1 MKLVTHLLET
11 YTKDEKFNIIVLIV
25 SSLAVNVLQANAVS
39 HFNAKIVDAI
49 QHNNISNAFLFFKYF
64 MLVWVVYVAVYHIY
78 RTYQDDLSAKLRQ
91 WARYKMIQYTLD
103 VNNENLSNINF
114 TKLSGPINR
123 VSTSIYLLSNQ
134 IMSYIIP
141 NFTFIVFSIFY
152 FLYCNVKLGCIFL
165 FGNLIWIGVIM
176 LLWKSFREKSS
187 AYEELAVTTETQ
199 IVEVLN
205 NIDKVI
211 TRGQIPSETLGFNKL
226 KDDTIASATR
236 FYTSVSN
243 ILTLISAIVLI
254 TLFACVGYSIK
265 LFIKKQISPTLFIT
279 IFTLMIMFRDRITN
293 ASIQLVDIIELL
305 GRIDALEPWFLD
317 IENNLDK
324 LNLTQNTLRTD
335 VSFEHFEFK
344 NVSFQYTD
352 ETPVILDNANITI
365 ETADNN
371 IIGVVGSS
379 GNGKSTITKLMI
391 KLYTVNSGTL
401 FVDGVDINTVDTAYI
416 RDNITYVNQSSTLF
430 DDTVIKNV
438 LYGCNEETECK
449 KYYEHIM
456 TYPKIKELYQDVDL
470 NEEAVGYSGEKLS
483 GGQRQIANI
492 IGGLINPSKILILDE
507 PTNALDGELKKEL
520 IGIIKYFKQHKQA
533 IIIISHDKDVFP
545 MFDTKIEV

>member
-1 MKLVTHLLET
+1 M
-11 YTKDEKFNIIVLIV
+11 
-25 SSLAVNVLQANAVS
+25 
-39 HFNAKIVDAI
+39 
-49 QHNNISNAFLFFKYF
+49 LF
-64 MLVWVVYVAVYHIY
+64 W
-78 RTYQDDLSAKLRQ
+78 
-91 WARYKMIQYTLD
+91 
-103 VNNENLSNINF
+103 N
-114 TKLSGPINR
+114 
-123 VSTSIYLLSNQ
+123 
-134 IMSYIIP
+134 
-141 NFTFIVFSIFY
+141 
-152 FLYCNVKLGCIFL
+152 
-165 FGNLIWIGVIM
+165 
-176 LLWKSFREKSS
+176 SFREKSHE
-187 AYEELAVTTETQ
+187 YEKLAVNTETQ
-199 IVEVLN
+199 MVEILN
-205 NIDKVI
+205 NMDKVI
-211 TRGQIPSETLGFNKL
+211 TRGQIQNETGGFDKL
-226 KDDTIASATR
+226 KNVTIDSANR
-236 FYTSVSN
+236 FYASISN
-243 ILTLISAIVLI
+243 TLTIISAIVLI

-265 LFIKKQISPTLFIT
+265 LFIKKQISITLFIT
-279 IFTLMIMFRDRITN
+279 IFTLLIMFRERITN

-305 GRIDALEPWFLD
+305 GRLDALKPWFVD
-317 IENNLDK
+317 IENHLDK
-324 LNLTQNTLRTD
+324 LGIQSNKLRTD

-344 NVSFQYTD
+344 DVSFQYTD
-352 ETPVILDNANITI
+352 ETPIILDNENITI
-365 ETADNN
+365 ETANHN
-371 IIGVVGSS
+371 IIGMVGSS

-438 LYGCNEETECK
+438 LYGCKEETECK

-492 IGGLINPSKILILDE
+492 ISGLINPSKILILDE

-520 IGIIKYFKQHKQA
+520 LGIIKYFKPHKQA

>member
-1 MKLVTHLLET
+1 MKLVTHLFKE
-11 YTKDEKFNIIVLIV
+11 YIQEEKFNISVLLI
-25 SSLAVNVLQANAVS
+25 SSLAVNILQANAVS
-39 HFNAKIVDAI
+39 HFNAKIIDSI
-49 QHNNISNAFLFFKYF
+49 QRGKMSDVMLFFKYF

-78 RTYQDDLSAKLRQ
+78 RIYQDAFSAKLRQ
-91 WARYKMIQYTLD
+91 WGRYKMIQYTLE

-114 TKLSGPINR
+114 TKISNPINR
-123 VSTSIYLLSNQ
+123 VSTSLFLMSNQLLS
-134 IMSYIIP
+134 YVIP
-141 NFTFIVFSIFY
+141 NFSFIAVSIIY
-152 FLYCNVKLGCIFL
+152 FLYCNTKLGCMFL
-165 FGNLIWIGVIM
+165 FGNLIWGSIIW
-176 LLWKSFREKSS
+176 LLWKSFREKSRE
-187 AYEELAVTTETQ
+187 YEQFAVDTEMQ
-199 IVEVLN
+199 LVEVLN
-205 NIDKVI
+205 NMDKVI
-211 TRGQIPSETLGFNKL
+211 TRGQIPNENDGFIKL
-226 KDDTIASATR
+226 KDATIDSANR
-236 FYTSVSN
+236 FYASVSN
-243 ILTLISAIVLI
+243 TLTLVSSIVLV
-254 TLFACVGYSIK
+254 TLFACVGYAIK
-265 LFIKKQISPTLFIT
+265 LYMKKQISITIFIT
-279 IFTLMIMFRDRITN
+279 IFTLLILFRERITN

-305 GRIDALEPWFLD
+305 GRIDALKPYFED
-317 IENNLDK
+317 IENNIDTLGIQSNK
-324 LNLTQNTLRTD
+324 LRTD

-344 NVSFQYTD
+344 NVSFQYTE

-371 IIGVVGSS
+371 IIGIVGSS

-520 IGIIKYFKQHKQA
+520 LGIIKYFKQHKQA
-533 IIIISHDKDVFP
+533 IIIVSHDKEVFP

>member
-1 MKLVTHLLET
+1 MKLVTHLFKE
-11 YTKDEKFNIIVLIV
+11 YVQEEKFNISVLLI
-25 SSLAVNVLQANAVS
+25 SSLAVNILQANAVS

-49 QHNNISNAFLFFKYF
+49 QHNKIDDVLLFFKYF
-64 MLVWVVYVAVYHIY
+64 MLVWVAYVAVYHIY
-78 RTYQDDLSAKLRQ
+78 RIYQDAFSAKLRQ
-91 WARYKMIQYTLD
+91 WGRYKMIQYTLE

-114 TKLSGPINR
+114 TKISNPINR
-123 VSTSIYLLSNQ
+123 VSTSLFLMSNQLLS
-134 IMSYIIP
+134 YVIP
-141 NFTFIVFSIFY
+141 NFSFIAVSIIY
-152 FLYCNVKLGCIFL
+152 FLYCNTKLGCMFL
-165 FGNLIWIGVIM
+165 FGNLIWGSIIW
-176 LLWKSFREKSS
+176 LLWKSFREKSRE
-187 AYEELAVTTETQ
+187 YEQFAVDTEMQ
-199 IVEVLN
+199 LVEVLN
-205 NIDKVI
+205 NMDKVI
-211 TRGQIPSETLGFNKL
+211 TRGQIPNENDGFIKL
-226 KDDTIASATR
+226 KDATIDSANR
-236 FYTSVSN
+236 FYASVSN
-243 ILTLISAIVLI
+243 TLTLVSSIVLV
-254 TLFACVGYSIK
+254 TLFACVGYAIK
-265 LFIKKQISPTLFIT
+265 LYMKKQISITIFIT
-279 IFTLMIMFRDRITN
+279 IFTLLILFRERITN

-305 GRIDALEPWFLD
+305 GRIDALKPYFED
-317 IENNLDK
+317 IENNIDTLGIQSNK
-324 LNLTQNTLRTD
+324 LRTD

-344 NVSFQYTD
+344 NVSFQYTE

-371 IIGVVGSS
+371 IIGIVGSS

-520 IGIIKYFKQHKQA
+520 LGIIKYFKQHKQA
-533 IIIISHDKDVFP
+533 IIIVSHDKEVFP